1 MKFTSKA
8 SSTGP
13 VVLVTL
19 RLFRLVSQEDK
30 DSDSS
35 KEPLD
40 DLFPNDDDDP
50 GQGSKWGV
58 AGRRPQ
64 ADGRRRVPLGS

>member
-58 AGRRPQ
+58 TGRRPQ